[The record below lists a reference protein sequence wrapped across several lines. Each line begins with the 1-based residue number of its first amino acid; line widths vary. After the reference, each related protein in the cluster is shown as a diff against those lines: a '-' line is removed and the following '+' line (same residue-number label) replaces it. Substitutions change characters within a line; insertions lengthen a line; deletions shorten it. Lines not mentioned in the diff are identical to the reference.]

1 MICMSWTISSKRET
15 RKIYSEDKES
25 WIEIRKMNQGD
36 KDDLQDILATMDI
49 AGKNEKQLA
58 NMNLGK
64 MRAFQRKVSVIGWN
78 LKDDEGRE
86 VPVSDEALRNLP
98 DEVAELIDEAIEEL
112 NPEKISDKKKKI

>member
-1 MICMSWTISSKRET
+1 MGWVISSKRET

-36 KDDLQDILATMDI
+36 KDDLQDLLATMDI

-64 MRAFQRKVSVIGWN
+64 MRAFQRQVSVIAWN
-78 LKDDEGRE
+78 LKDDEGRD
-86 VPVSDEALRNLP
+86 VPVSEETLRNLP

>member
-1 MICMSWTISSKRET
+1 MGWVISSKRET

-49 AGKNEKQLA
+49 AGKDEKQLA

-64 MRAFQRKVSVIGWN
+64 MRAFQRKVSVINWN
-78 LKDDEGRE
+78 LKDDDGRE
-86 VPVSDEALRNLP
+86 VPVNDETLRNLP

-112 NPEKISDKKKKI
+112 NPEKMSDKKKKI